1 MANSRRRSRGFT
13 FIEGIVATLILVVA
27 ISAMFGSWSTCFQSS
42 SKVAELTAAAE
53 ICQANLETAKVFG
66 ATNMPLGTYSSSTA
80 TATWTGAYIPASGW
94 TSGATSYYTYG
105 GAQLASSTTA
115 GVFFS
120 ASVTITDS
128 NVLLGTGSSYSIAPT
143 TIRAVVVSV
152 TNVSTGTVD
161 FTMATNLVQGGL

>member
-1 MANSRRRSRGFT
+1 
-13 FIEGIVATLILVVA
+13 
-27 ISAMFGSWSTCFQSS
+27 MFGSWSTCFQSS

>member
-1 MANSRRRSRGFT
+1 M
-13 FIEGIVATLILVVA
+13 
-27 ISAMFGSWSTCFQSS
+27 
-42 SKVAELTAAAE
+42 TAAAE